1 MPLDASYWSRLQER
15 LRAILEPEEYSTW
28 IAPLTAKS
36 ENEAGLVLVAP
47 NERFVHT
54 LEESYRDTFDR
65 EAGLLFDEFFSVT
78 VVAHNAAGEGAS
90 RSGFFEHAER
100 PERGGQSSSIPTGDR
115 LNPKYLF
122 DTFVVGSSNQ
132 FAHAAARAVAES
144 PAHSYNPLFLYGGVG
159 LGKTHL
165 LHAIGHQILA
175 RRPEL
180 KVLYFTAEQFVN
192 QLINSLRFKSMHA
205 FRERYRSIDVLLVDD
220 IQFLANKERTQE
232 EFFHTFNTL
241 YTSQR
246 QIILSSDSSP
256 RNIPAIEERLRSR
269 FEWGLIADIQAPD
282 LETKVAI
289 LRRKA
294 DQDGVVLPDDVALFI
309 AYQVKSNV
317 RELEGM
323 LNRVVAFSSLTAKP
337 LSLEL
342 AKETLKDILPEEGR
356 RATAADIIKFVARHY
371 GLKVSEIKSKSNSKQ
386 IAFPRQVAMFLCK
399 ELTDLSYPEIGRQ
412 FNDKHHSTV
421 MYSVDKILKL
431 RSTDAELER
440 TLDGMTRHLA

>member
-1 MPLDASYWSRLQER
+1 MPASDQPWSRLQER
-15 LRAILEPEEYSTW
+15 LRAVLEPEEFGTW
-28 IAPLTAKS
+28 IAPLRLRSETAD
-36 ENEAGLVLVAP
+36 GLVLAAP
-47 NERFVHT
+47 NARFVHT
-54 LEESYRDTFDR
+54 LEESYRETIDR
-65 EAGLLFDEFFSVT
+65 EAGMLFDELFSVAI
-78 VVAHNAAGEGAS
+78 VAGDDAGDRARVAASFAAAVGET
-90 RSGFFEHAER
+90 
-100 PERGGQSSSIPTGDR
+100 PVGDR

-122 DTFVVGSSNQ
+122 ETFVVGSSNQ

-165 LHAIGHQILA
+165 LHAIGHQILK

-289 LRRKA
+289 LRKKA
-294 DQDGVVLPDDVALFI
+294 DHDSVDLPDDVALFI
-309 AYQVKSNV
+309 AHNVKSNV

-342 AKETLKDILPEEGR
+342 AKETLKDILPEDGR
-356 RATAADIIKFVARHY
+356 RATAAEIIKFVARHY
-371 GLKVSEIKSKSNSKQ
+371 GLKVSEIKSKTNSKQ
-386 IAFPRQVAMFLCK
+386 IAFPRQVAMYLCK
-399 ELTDLSYPEIGRQ
+399 ELTELSFPEIGRQ

-421 MYSVDKILKL
+421 MYSVDKIAKL
-431 RSTDAELER
+431 RSTDAELDRAIE
-440 TLDGMTRHLA
+440 GMVRHFG